1 MIQHNF
7 DFYVNIYFFIHNKI
21 AIVKNRSV
29 YNLYFIKKIIEIMV
43 NSKSVKNKINSVI
56 KNIFEI
62 MLFRLVVY
70 VFKIFGIA
78 PFAVEIKRNYNNLS
92 VNINQSLKG
101 SIYNFILSFYF
112 VIVIFYFIYGD
123 VYREAYKLEYIVT
136 VFMLIG
142 ENVAMTV
149 TVATF
154 CLKQRK
160 IVKILERLI
169 FLERDFIDNYCDK
182 KKLKDYKYKHV
193 FICAPQMIMSFII
206 AIVKTID
213 YEGDLVEYIVYLIP
227 KFIIGGLLMQFSLIV
242 IFIEKRFRG
251 INETFALLAAANN
264 NLTDISI
271 SSLSLRK
278 RGLDNY
284 KLFAVKNKIV
294 NLKKS
299 YRSLYEITKSVT
311 KFYSWLLVFAILNFS
326 TVVAYNLYRLAII
339 TIRQQLSTKLCFFV
353 SIWCITY
360 FGPLLTFTGYVSK
373 ISSEVCIQIKLSN
386 FFSLTFFL
394 FTFFLIADVKNW
406 LYYILYYR

>member
-1 MIQHNF
+1 
-7 DFYVNIYFFIHNKI
+7 
-21 AIVKNRSV
+21 
-29 YNLYFIKKIIEIMV
+29 
-43 NSKSVKNKINSVI
+43 
-56 KNIFEI
+56 
-62 MLFRLVVY
+62 
-70 VFKIFGIA
+70 
-78 PFAVEIKRNYNNLS
+78 
-92 VNINQSLKG
+92 
-101 SIYNFILSFYF
+101 
-112 VIVIFYFIYGD
+112 
-123 VYREAYKLEYIVT
+123 
-136 VFMLIG
+136 
-142 ENVAMTV
+142 
-149 TVATF
+149 
-154 CLKQRK
+154 
-160 IVKILERLI
+160 
-169 FLERDFIDNYCDK
+169 
-182 KKLKDYKYKHV
+182 
-193 FICAPQMIMSFII
+193 
-206 AIVKTID
+206 
-213 YEGDLVEYIVYLIP
+213 
-227 KFIIGGLLMQFSLIV
+227 MQFSLIV

-373 ISSEVCIQIKLSN
+373 ISSEMSRTGSIIFCIIDKYHSHAVIQAELLGFTDSLLHTKIDFTAAGL
-386 FFSLTFFL
+386 FSLDCSLVTS
-394 FTFFLIADVKNW
+394 LISSITT
-406 LYYILYYR
+406 YIVILIQFHQDE